1 MGPYLRTSPQYLA
14 AYPTPSVKPL
24 VGPDGPSGTLTYSAE
39 AMELGFS
46 LSSEEH
52 RSGPLVEQAL
62 RAEEA
67 GFGFALISDHYH
79 PWIDRQGQSPFVW
92 TVLGGIARETRALRV
107 GTGVTC
113 PLIRM
118 HPAIVAQ
125 AAATCGDLFEGRF
138 FLGLGT
144 GERLNEHVLG
154 DRWPPSAERREMLEE
169 AIKVIRQLW
178 EGGSQSHVG
187 RFYRVEQARIY
198 TLPQPAPPI
207 YVAGVSPAT
216 ARLAGRLGDGLISIQ
231 PSKKLADAFN
241 DSGGAGKPRVG
252 QLTVCWAAG
261 EQEALETAHK
271 WWPVA
276 ALPGTLTP
284 ELSTPAQF
292 EAASQLVTPELLKER
307 LVLGPDPERHLA
319 AVDEFAKAGF
329 GQVYVHQVGPDQE
342 GFFRFYERE
351 ILPRVGRLAATRLDR
366 G

>member
-1 MGPYLRTSPQYLA
+1 
-14 AYPTPSVKPL
+14 
-24 VGPDGPSGTLTYSAE
+24 
-39 AMELGFS
+39 MELGFS

-52 RSGPLVEQAL
+52 SPNALVEQAR

-79 PWIDRQGQSPFVW
+79 PWIDQQGQSPFVW
-92 TVLGGIARETRALRV
+92 AVLGGIARETRSLRL

-118 HPAIVAQ
+118 HPALVAQ
-125 AAATCGDLFEGRF
+125 AAATCGDMFAGRF
-138 FLGLGT
+138 FLGVGT
-144 GERLNEHVLG
+144 GERLNEHITG
-154 DRWPPSAERREMLEE
+154 ARWPAAEERREMLEE
-169 AIKVIRQLW
+169 AIGVIRLLW
-178 EGGSQSHVG
+178 EGGVKGHRG
-187 RFYRVEQARIY
+187 RHYRLEQARIY

-231 PSKKLADAFN
+231 PSKELVDAFE
-241 DSGGAGKPRVG
+241 GAGGGEKPRLG
-252 QLTVCWAAG
+252 QLTVCWAAT
-261 EQEALETAHK
+261 EQQALETALK

-276 ALPGTLTP
+276 GLPGILNS

-292 EAASQLVTPELLKER
+292 KAAAELVTPELMKER
-307 LVLGPDPERHLA
+307 MVLGPDPERHRA
-319 AVDEFAKAGF
+319 AVGEFAQAGF

-351 ILPRVGRLAATRLDR
+351 ILPRLSGERLGSGRA